1 VWKIFGERLDGFTN
15 DEHPSESKPG
25 AGDIV
30 HEGKTLDPERNAS
43 RMDVDFTGS
52 PMPPPDAVREGKVQP
67 LADEDRRTILR
78 WIDLGCPI
86 DLDYDPAHPDRRGYG
101 WMLDDNR
108 PILTLALPRERQTTP
123 LDRILIGMHDYD
135 TGLDAASFRVTADFA
150 VNAAKAGENLAGQFK
165 QVAQGVWEL
174 KVSSAIKS
182 LPSGRLSVSV
192 RDKQGHVTRVER
204 RFSVE

>member
-1 VWKIFGERLDGFTN
+1 
-15 DEHPSESKPG
+15 
-25 AGDIV
+25 
-30 HEGKTLDPERNAS
+30 
-43 RMDVDFTGS
+43 
-52 PMPPPDAVREGKVQP
+52 MPPPDAVREGKVQP